1 MDRKIM
7 VEVTKEELDLLDNLD
22 KEVALVDI
30 IDSLVS
36 KLREQEP
43 TRRLSNADLFTKE
56 SVVCKVYEL
65 DDCTIRYIAREPGE
79 PEITI
84 LFKPKGK
91 SRV

>member
-22 KEVALVDI
+22 KEVALVDL

-36 KLREQEP
+36 KLEEQEP
-43 TRRLSNADLFTKE
+43 TRRLSDADIMTGK

-65 DDCTIRYIAREPGE
+65 EEYTIRYIAKE
-79 PEITI
+79 PEESEICI
-84 LFKPKGK
+84 FFKPKRK
-91 SRV
+91 K